1 MVSRPFLLPDSV
13 DRLSVSGV
21 DFAKFCLALILS
33 LVFGGSRAVVVSL
46 PICRAFICIRWLN
59 FPKFCH
65 ALSFCYLTLSSVYWY
80 QGFNFANIFVAA
92 WFCLQCFVVSRQLFV
107 T

>member
-33 LVFGGSRAVVVSL
+33 LVFGGSRACAVVVSSPILL
-46 PICRAFICIRWLN
+46 PDSVER
-59 FPKFCH
+59 
-65 ALSFCYLTLSSVYWY
+65 LSVSGGL
-80 QGFNFANIFVAA
+80 IF
-92 WFCLQCFVVSRQLFV
+92 QNFV
-107 T
+107 TP